1 VLRQFLFKLD
11 LGPQKRLDLLDAD
24 LVNQFAHMQLVA
36 ELAFFKIN
44 HGGSD
49 GLVSPYLLLQ
59 PARSPIDYLDAQHPV
74 VREVNARV
82 YDLIHLWVER
92 VQLGFGARYLI
103 GANMHD

>member
-1 VLRQFLFKLD
+1 
-11 LGPQKRLDLLDAD
+11 
-24 LVNQFAHMQLVA
+24 MQLVA

-49 GLVSPYLLLQ
+49 GLVGPYLLLQ
-59 PARSPIDYLDAQHPV
+59 SARSPIKYLDVQNPV

-82 YDLIHLWVER
+82 YNLIHFWVER
-92 VQLGFGARYLI
+92 VKLGFGARYLI